1 MPGLLRAFSLQ
12 REYVAQ
18 QFQRLFGR
26 NALVCH
32 FQEDCVN
39 VCQRLHAV
47 PLPIVLVCFL
57 SNIILFILFFVFFI

>member
-39 VCQRLHAV
+39 VCQRLHA
-47 PLPIVLVCFL
+47 LPIILVCF
-57 SNIILFILFFVFFI
+57 SQI